1 MTNKL
6 KPHLWLGYA
15 SVVII
20 NETILCLVMFL
31 NFFFL
36 DGGGGVGLGF
46 FRGKQGTINRNI

>member
-20 NETILCLVMFL
+20 KWNYFMLSYVFEFI
-31 NFFFL
+31 FF
-36 DGGGGVGLGF
+36 GWGGGVGLGF